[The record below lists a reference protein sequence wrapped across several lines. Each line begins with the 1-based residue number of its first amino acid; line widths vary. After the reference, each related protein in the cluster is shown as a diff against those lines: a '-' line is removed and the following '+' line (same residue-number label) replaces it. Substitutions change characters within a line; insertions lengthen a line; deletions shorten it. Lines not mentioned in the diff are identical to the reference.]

1 VEEAVAGLSDGVD
14 ALAARGSWSLSDAQ
28 LTDAQLTDAIRG
40 VQSLVTRLTGVLA
53 GLARE
58 ADGRALP
65 TRNGAVNTVTW
76 LRDQLRISIGEARAL
91 VTIGAT
97 MHRRGAVADAISS
110 AAITPSQATAIAST
124 LADLPADAE
133 PSVVDKAETMLIGY
147 ASEFE
152 PAILRRLG
160 TRVLRHV
167 APDLDDERLRQRL
180 EREARHARQRRG
192 FTMSSDGLGGV
203 RVFGTLDTEAAA
215 IIGAAIEPLSRPIRD
230 DNEPD
235 SRTPAARRADALAE
249 VCRLALRT
257 DALPT
262 NGGQPAHL
270 VVTVDF
276 AALARDVAVGQ
287 LDSGAAVP
295 PSALRRLACGAGVLP
310 TVLNGVG
317 VPIDLGRTRRL
328 FSGAARQAVLIRDGG
343 CAFPGCDRPQRWCD
357 VHHINSWSDGGSTDL
372 DNGVALCGFHH
383 RLVHQGDWTVRV
395 GSDRR
400 PEFVPPAYIDASR
413 RPRRNPYHL
422 RT

>member
-1 VEEAVAGLSDGVD
+1 MREAVAGLSGGVD
-14 ALAARGSWSLSDAQ
+14 ALAARGSWSLS
-28 LTDAQLTDAIRG
+28 DAQLTDAIRG

-65 TRNGAVNTVTW
+65 TRTGAVNTVTW
-76 LRDQLRISIGEARAL
+76 LRDQLRISIGDARAL
-91 VTIGAT
+91 ITIGAT
-97 MHRRGAVADAISS
+97 MDQRGAVADAISS

-124 LADLPADAE
+124 IADLPADAE
-133 PSVVDKAETMLIGY
+133 PSVVDKVEAMLIGY

-167 APDLDDERLRQRL
+167 APDLDNERLRQRL

-249 VCRLALRT
+249 VCRLALRS

-262 NGGQPAHL
+262 SGGQPAHV

-287 LDSGAAVP
+287 LDSGATLP
-295 PSALRRLACGAGVLP
+295 PSALRRLACDAGILP
-310 TVLNGVG
+310 TVLNSVG
-317 VPIDLGRTRRL
+317 VPIDLGRARRL

-357 VHHINSWSDGGSTDL
+357 VHHINPWSEGGSTDL

-383 RLVHQGDWTVRV
+383 RLVHHGDWTIQV
-395 GSDRR
+395 GPDRR